1 MNNKTHITLASSS
14 LCSGCSACIN
24 KCPTSSISMQYNK
37 YGFLH
42 PVITADKCI
51 GCHNCERVC
60 PILNPR
66 EEIPDSHLQIFSAFI
81 KDKAIL
87 KKSTSGGAFFA
98 FASRIIKEGGVVFGA
113 KFDGYRVLHDYTETL
128 DGLYSFMGSKYV
140 QSYVGN
146 TFIKV
151 QHFLSEGRI
160 VLFSGTPCQIA
171 GLNRFV
177 GKGKRNLITVELLC
191 RGVPSPLVW
200 EKYMDKKMSDLN
212 AEEIKEIRFRTKS
225 KAYKSPVPTY
235 SFVFSYKDNYGNLR
249 EFNEDCLSNVFYS
262 YFRNHVFRSSCLRCQ
277 FRNTYNSGADI
288 TIGDAIIN
296 TGIGEHSDESTI
308 VLHTDIA
315 HSLWSKVK
323 QTMCYYP
330 IECKELDSFY
340 KGALHLQKK
349 DRMLKFLKLSN
360 ILALKYPLERF
371 RFVWEFSLINH
382 RIVSIINRVFKTT
395 L

>member
-1 MNNKTHITLASSS
+1 MINKSHIKLAPSS
-14 LCSGCSACIN
+14 LCTGCSACLN
-24 KCPTSSISMQYNK
+24 KCPTTSISMLYNK
-37 YGFLH
+37 YGFLQ

-51 GCHNCERVC
+51 GCHNCERAC

-66 EEIPDSHLQIFSAFI
+66 KEKPDNQLQIFSAFI

-87 KKSTSGGAFFA
+87 NKSTSGGAFFA

-113 KFDGYRVLHDYTETL
+113 KFDGYKVLHDYTETL

-140 QSYVGN
+140 QSNIGN

-151 QHFLSEGRI
+151 RHYLSKGRI

-171 GLNRFV
+171 GLNLFL
-177 GKGKRNLITVELLC
+177 GKEKRNLITVELLC

-200 EKYMDKKMSDLN
+200 EKYMDEKMSSLN
-212 AEEIKEIRFRTKS
+212 AEEIKGIWFRTKS
-225 KAYKSPVPTY
+225 KAYQSPVPTY
-235 SFVFSYKDNYGNLR
+235 SLVFSYKDNYGNLR
-249 EFNEDCLSNVFYS
+249 EFNEDCLSNAFYS
-262 YFRNHVFRSSCLRCQ
+262 YFRNHVFRSSCLSCQ

-288 TIGDAIIN
+288 TIGDAIII
-296 TGIGEHSDESTI
+296 TGISEHSNESTI

-315 HSLWSKVK
+315 HSLWAKVE

-330 IECKELDSFY
+330 IERKELDSFY

-360 ILALKYPLERF
+360 TLALKYPLERI

-382 RIVSIINRVFKTT
+382 RIISIINRIFKTT